1 MRYTDSIGSPKD
13 FIERKLN
20 RPKYSACPQCGRK
33 GKRKRVIER
42 FVKHIGPL
50 NRRSWIHAKVGVYQA
65 RCNCCKFF
73 QAEIEGVPYKG
84 HYSRRCPDAGQ
95 QRVTILLILKR
106 LIGLSG
112 AFLWIG

>member
-84 HYSRRCPDAGQ
+84 HYSYAVRDAVANAVI
-95 QRVTILLILKR
+95 RDR
-106 LIGLSG
+106 MPYE
-112 AFLWIG
+112 